1 MKTHGI
7 CLKSFAPL
15 FLGCS
20 KSVFSL
26 PSRCFRFR
34 LLRRDKPARRGI
46 YFAALVALFFIRW
59 KTAS

>member
-1 MKTHGI
+1 MGI

-15 FLGCS
+15 FPGCS

-34 LLRRDKPARRGI
+34 LLRRDKPARPGD
-46 YFAALVALFFIRW
+46 YFTALVVPAFIRW